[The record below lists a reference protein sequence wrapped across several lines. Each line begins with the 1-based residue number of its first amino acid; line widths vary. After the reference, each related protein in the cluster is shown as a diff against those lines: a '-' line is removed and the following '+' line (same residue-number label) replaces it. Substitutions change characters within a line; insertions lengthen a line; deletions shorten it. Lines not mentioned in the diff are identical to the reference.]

1 MSSIKNLQMSEG
13 SGITLTNSKIRN
25 IMKIIRSL
33 ENRGIFFKGT
43 TKTFTTQKGRFL
55 NFLRPLM
62 TPGLP
67 LMKWVFTPQAKSALL

>member
-13 SGITLTNSKIRN
+13 SGITLTNNKIRN

-43 TKTFTTQKGRFL
+43 TKKFTTQKGRFL